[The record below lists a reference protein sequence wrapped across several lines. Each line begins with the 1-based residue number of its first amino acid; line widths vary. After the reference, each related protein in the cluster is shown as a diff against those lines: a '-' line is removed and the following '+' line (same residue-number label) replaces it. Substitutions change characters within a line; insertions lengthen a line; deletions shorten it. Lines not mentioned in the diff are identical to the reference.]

1 MIVATLGDTAILNQ
15 NKTAF
20 LCSRKISA
28 GAVLRCYD
36 WAIQQRE
43 AGRCIISGFHSQI
56 EKDTLHYLLKGNQ
69 PIIIA
74 LARGMKKNIEPEFV
88 KPIEQGRLL
97 IIAPFKSEII
107 RVTEQTAFI
116 RNKYMIEIADA
127 ITVGYVRS
135 GGQLDALLKNNKKPV
150 DYLFK

>member
-1 MIVATLGDTAILNQ
+1 MIVETLGDTAILNQ

-20 LCSRKISA
+20 LCSRKISS
-28 GAVLRCYD
+28 GAVLKCYD

-43 AGRCIISGFHSQI
+43 AGKCVISGFHSQM
-56 EKDTLHYLLKGNQ
+56 EKDILHYLLKGAQ
-69 PIIIA
+69 PIIIV
-74 LARGMKKNIEPEFV
+74 LARGMKKSIEPKLV

-97 IIAPFKSEII
+97 IVAPFKNEIT

-135 GGQLDALLKNNKKPV
+135 GGRLDILLKNNSKPV
-150 DYLFK
+150 NYLFA